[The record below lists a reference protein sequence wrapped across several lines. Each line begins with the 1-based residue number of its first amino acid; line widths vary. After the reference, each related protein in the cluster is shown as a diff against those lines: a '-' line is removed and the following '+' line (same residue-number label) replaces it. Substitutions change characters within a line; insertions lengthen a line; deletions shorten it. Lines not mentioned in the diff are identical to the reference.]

1 MSAIPEFDVV
11 IAGGGMVGASLA
23 LALAPLG
30 LRVGLIEAMVL
41 ESGVTHA
48 SFDERTTALSNG
60 SRRTFDTLG
69 VWTLI
74 EREATPIKRIHVS
87 DRGRFGFARL
97 DAQDEGLNALGYVL
111 PNRILGQALWHRLAE
126 ERIEVI
132 APARVTGMQLVHG
145 AAELTCDQVGSGARL
160 LRTRLAVA
168 ADGAQSILRQ
178 AAGIG
183 SSHKD
188 YEQVAITTNVLTQ
201 RFHDYVAYERFA
213 ARGLI
218 AMLPLSEGRAGVIW
232 TVAPQESE
240 RLLALS
246 DAAFLSELQESF
258 GFRLGRL
265 LRVGARATYSL
276 GLTRAENCIAPRLAI
291 IGNAAQSLH
300 PIAGQGFNLGLR
312 DAAALAEVLANGVTE
327 FGDTLDAGDGLLL
340 ERYRGWRDADRSG
353 IIRFT
358 DGLVRAFSLR
368 LGPLTLARDLGMLA
382 FDLMP
387 NAKRALSQLSLGAAG
402 RVPRL
407 ARGAPLLPK

>member
-1 MSAIPEFDVV
+1 MSAIQEFDAV

-23 LALAPLG
+23 LALAPHG
-30 LRVGLIEAMVL
+30 LRVGLIEAMVPDG
-41 ESGVTHA
+41 SATHA

-60 SRRTFDTLG
+60 SRRTFAALG
-69 VWTLI
+69 VWPLI

-87 DRGRFGFARL
+87 ARGRFGFARL
-97 DAQDEGLNALGYVL
+97 NARDEGLDALGYVL
-111 PNRILGQALWHRLAE
+111 PNRVLGHALWQRLAQ

-132 APARVTGMQLVHG
+132 APARVTGMQGIHG
-145 AAELTCDQVGSGARL
+145 AAELTIDQAETGTRL

-178 AAGIG
+178 AAGIA

-188 YEQVAITTNVLTQ
+188 YAQVAITTNVLTQ
-201 RFHDYVAYERFA
+201 RFHDHVAFERFTA
-213 ARGLI
+213 DGLI
-218 AMLPLSEGRAGVIW
+218 AMLPLTEGRCGVIW
-232 TVAPQESE
+232 TVAPQLSE

-246 DAAFLSELQESF
+246 DVEFLAQLQEGF
-258 GFRLGRL
+258 GLRLGRL
-265 LRVGARATYSL
+265 LRVGARATYPLS
-276 GLTRAENCIAPRLAI
+276 LTRAQSCIAPRLAI

-312 DAAALAEVLANGVTE
+312 DAAALAEVLADGVTE
-327 FGDTLDAGDGLLL
+327 FGAKCDAGDGLLL
-340 ERYRGWRDADRSG
+340 ERYRSWRDADRSG

-358 DGLVRAFSLR
+358 DGLVRTFSLP
-368 LGPLTLARDLGMLA
+368 LGPFAIARDLGMLA

-387 NAKRALSQLSLGAAG
+387 SAKHALSQLSLGAAG

-407 ARGAPLLPK
+407 ARGAPLVQR

>member
-1 MSAIPEFDVV
+1 MSAIPEFDIV

-23 LALAPLG
+23 VALAPLG
-30 LRVGLIEAMVL
+30 LRVALIEAMVL

-60 SRRTFDTLG
+60 SRRTFDALG

-97 DAQDEGLNALGYVL
+97 DARDEGLNALGYVL
-111 PNRILGQALWHRLAE
+111 PNRILGHALWHRLAE

-132 APARVTGMQLVHG
+132 APARVTGMQIVHG
-145 AAELTCDQVGSGARL
+145 AAELMCDQAGAGTRL
-160 LRTRLAVA
+160 LRTHLAVA

-178 AAGIG
+178 TAGIG

-213 ARGLI
+213 ADGLI
-218 AMLPLSEGRAGVIW
+218 AMLPLSEGRSGVIW
-232 TVAPQESE
+232 TVTPKESE

-246 DAAFLSELQESF
+246 DAEFLSELQQSF

-265 LRVGARATYSL
+265 LRVGARATYPL
-276 GLTRAENCIAPRLAI
+276 GLTRAQNCIAPRLAI
-291 IGNAAQSLH
+291 IGNAAQSL
-300 PIAGQGFNLGLR
+300 
-312 DAAALAEVLANGVTE
+312 
-327 FGDTLDAGDGLLL
+327 
-340 ERYRGWRDADRSG
+340 
-353 IIRFT
+353 
-358 DGLVRAFSLR
+358 
-368 LGPLTLARDLGMLA
+368 
-382 FDLMP
+382 
-387 NAKRALSQLSLGAAG
+387 
-402 RVPRL
+402 
-407 ARGAPLLPK
+407 